1 MPTIA
6 PIVDGEAGASV
17 RGKLNA
23 ALAAVSAL
31 AVATTDTDGLLSA
44 ADKVRIDT
52 IETLAAAAV
61 PGLAAPTASG
71 LLSAADKTRL
81 DALETLIDGLLQ
93 PILTALDALLG

>member
-31 AVATTDTDGLLSA
+31 VPATTAADGLLSA
-44 ADKVRIDT
+44 ADKGRLDA

-61 PGLAAPTASG
+61 PGLATTTADG
-71 LLSAADKTRL
+71 LLSAADLVRL
-81 DALETLIDGLLQ
+81 NGLETLIDGQLQ
-93 PILTALDALLG
+93 PILDALDALLG